1 MILRRRTAGP
11 QVHLQTA
18 DRLSALRFRL
28 TALLLVLNV
37 VGLVGMGAVAL
48 FVDQQQ
54 RSQVVTA
61 ELRRTASTAV
71 ALLNYDSGSL
81 HLTNLFSDPTAQGPT
96 AVFVYEGGRTDID
109 LVFAHPAGLPMI
121 AADTMLA
128 PARQVWR
135 TGEQISGTVAGQ
147 RTGRLHMLVVPFR
160 HPVTGAVAGAV
171 VVVADPGPGEVAH
184 QRLEVTLIVGGG
196 VFMVLAG
203 VGAILLAHRGTR
215 PAVQALDQQERF
227 VADAAHELRTP
238 LTVIRA
244 LCEAALVEP
253 AGLARAAARAG
264 PVADVPAAAG
274 QDDPHLRVLGQVLR
288 STRRLG
294 DSVEAL
300 LTRARM
306 VAGLRALERQPFR
319 LDQLAEEVL
328 AETVQPPHTVE
339 VSAAPVVAYGDPTL
353 IRIAIRNLGHNA
365 VQHGRIGDEPAR
377 VTLVVDAGMVIVEDR
392 GPGPAAPAADR
403 EPGNGAGPHAPA
415 SLRFRT
421 DASDGVGL
429 GLAIADWV
437 AALHGGTLRL
447 HPASGG
453 GTAATLTLPD
463 PPAQPA
469 RRGRTHWLRWPDRL
483 SWPGW
488 PWNRRAR

>member
-1 MILRRRTAGP
+1 MKLRRRTAGP
-11 QVHLQTA
+11 RVPLQTA

-37 VGLVGMGAVAL
+37 VGLAGMGAVAL

-54 RSQVVTA
+54 RSQVATA

-71 ALLNYDSGSL
+71 ALLHYDSGTL
-81 HLTNLFSDPTAQGPT
+81 QIANLPADPAAQVPT
-96 AVFVYEGGRTDID
+96 AVFVYEGDRTQLD
-109 LVFAHPAGLPMI
+109 LVFAHPAGLPVI
-121 AADTMLA
+121 PAETLLA

-135 TGEQISGTVAGQ
+135 TGEQITGTVGGQ
-147 RTGRLHMLVVPFR
+147 RIGWLHMLAVPFR

-196 VFMVLAG
+196 VFMLLAG
-203 VGAILLAHRGTR
+203 VGGSLLAHRGTR

-253 AGLARAAARAG
+253 VARPDHPNPNL
-264 PVADVPAAAG
+264 PV
-274 QDDPHLRVLGQVLR
+274 DPNQAVLDQVLR

-328 AETVQPPHTVE
+328 GETVQPPHTVE
-339 VSAAPVVAYGDPTL
+339 VSASPTVAYGDPTL
-353 IRIAIRNLGHNA
+353 VRIAIRNLGHNA
-365 VQHGRIGDEPAR
+365 VRHGRIGDEPAR
-377 VTLVVDAGMVIVEDR
+377 VKLIVGAGAVIVEDR
-392 GPGPAAPAADR
+392 GPGPAAPVA
-403 EPGNGAGPHAPA
+403 EPE
-415 SLRFRT
+415 RFHT
-421 DASDGVGL
+421 EASDGVGL

-437 AALHGGTLRL
+437 ATLHGGTLRL
-447 HPASGG
+447 DPAPGG
-453 GTAATLTLPD
+453 GTAATLTVPD
-463 PPAQPA
+463 PPALPA
-469 RRGRTHWLRWPDRL
+469 QRSRPHWRDRL
-483 SWPGW
+483 SRPGRLW
-488 PWNRRAR
+488 SRRA